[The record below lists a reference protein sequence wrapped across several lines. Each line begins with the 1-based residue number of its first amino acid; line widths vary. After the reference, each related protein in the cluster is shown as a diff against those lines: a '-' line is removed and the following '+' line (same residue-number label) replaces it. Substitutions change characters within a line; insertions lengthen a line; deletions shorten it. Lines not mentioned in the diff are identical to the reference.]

1 MAHIFNLI
9 LVQPLLNLMVLVY
22 NLVPDIGVAIIV
34 LTLIIRALLLPSFG
48 KSLRAQ
54 KQMTDLQPKLN
65 ALREQHKGN
74 KEAEARAMMELY
86 REHKVSPF
94 GSCLP
99 LLIQIPL
106 LIALYRVFIVG
117 LGSGADLNPLLY
129 SFVHAPA
136 HISPYFLK
144 VIDLSKPSIVF
155 GIIAGIAQFFQSKMM
170 LPKAGGGDATTKALQ
185 FQTLYFLPLITILFS
200 LRLPAGLPLYWIVTT
215 LFAVGQQYYIMKT
228 NPTTA

>member
-1 MAHIFNLI
+1 MAHLFTVI

-22 NLVPDIGVAIIV
+22 NLVPDIGVSIIV
-34 LTLIIRALLLPSFG
+34 LTLAIRVLLLPSFN
-48 KSLRAQ
+48 KTLRSQ
-54 KQMTDLQPKLN
+54 KQMADLQPKLN

-74 KEAEARAMMELY
+74 KEAEAKAMMELY
-86 REHKVSPF
+86 RDHKVSPL

-99 LLIQIPL
+99 LLLQIPL

-144 VIDLSKPSIVF
+144 IIDLSKPSIIF
-155 GIIAGIAQFFQSKMM
+155 GIIAGIAQYFQSKMM
-170 LPKAGGGDATTKALQ
+170 LPKGGGGDATAKALQ
-185 FQTLYFLPLITILFS
+185 FQTLYFLPLITVLFS

-215 LFAVGQQYYIMKT
+215 LFALGQQYYIIKANKT
-228 NPTTA
+228 AQ